1 MSAGRGVRA
10 EDSRYSRVVRLQRK
24 EKFQRA
30 WLAGDLGS
38 EGAGQ
43 ALSGVGLG
51 SAGEG
56 GLTCYEANIPCL
68 AQSGEY

>member
-1 MSAGRGVRA
+1 MRA
-10 EDSRYSRVVRLQRK
+10 EDARYSSVVGLQRK

-30 WLAGDLGS
+30 CLAGDLGS
-38 EGAGQ
+38 QGVGQ

-56 GLTCYEANIPCL
+56 GLACYEANVLCL